1 MAIRIGVVGGGIFGE
16 MHLQTFSQ
24 CQRGGRCELVSLAD
38 LNEDLLAKRREQYGV
53 RTYRDYREMLAREHL
68 DGVSVVTPDPTHL
81 QQARNFMTNTLN
93 AFIGTMGASSLL
105 QRISE
110 AQTHEHLRELF
121 DEWFHTLVN
130 SREGRREAE
139 ALRGKLLQVI

>member
-1 MAIRIGVVGGGIFGE
+1 MPHAP
-16 MHLQTFSQ
+16 TFLMQ
-24 CQRGGRCELVSLAD
+24 Q
-38 LNEDLLAKRREQYGV
+38 
-53 RTYRDYREMLAREHL
+53 MLAAAIASAPPPAAAAASITAFRPL
-68 DGVSVVTPDPTHL
+68 PPAPDPTHL

>member
-1 MAIRIGVVGGGIFGE
+1 MF
-16 MHLQTFSQ
+16 
-24 CQRGGRCELVSLAD
+24 D
-38 LNEDLLAKRREQYGV
+38 W
-53 RTYRDYREMLAREHL
+53 RDYGNGIYAFDAGYVRPILAAIHL
-68 DGVSVVTPDPTHL
+68 IVDHGRVAFVDTGSKDSLPNARLALQKLGLDASAVDYVIL